1 MMHFKAVHVMT
12 YLTHEGITFQDGHS
26 IAAEHTSVLNH
37 YLTLFLSQYGDL
49 QVLLAHVFGDSTKE
63 YQM

>member
-1 MMHFKAVHVMT
+1 MDFKIILNAA
-12 YLTHEGITFQDGHS
+12 YLTHEGIPFQDLNS
-26 IAAEHTSVLNH
+26 IAAEHTGVLNH

-49 QVLLAHVFGDSTKE
+49 QVLLAHVFGDSTRE